1 MTNTAVEI
9 RNLTKVFDGKEVLR
23 GCNLTVQ
30 SGTIY
35 GLLGANGAGKTT
47 MFKLITGLLS
57 PTAGNIKVQGETL
70 SIDKKDFLKKMG
82 ILIETPVFYNHLS
95 ARENLEIHLSYME
108 HSFEKIGQVLE
119 MVGLGDTGKQP
130 VSKFS
135 LGMKQRLAIGRAI
148 SHSPQILILDEPT
161 AGMDTSTR
169 QRFWEI
175 VHDLKEN
182 GTTIL
187 YSSHYI
193 EEVEH
198 TADRILVLHQGQL
211 IRDTTPFAMRSE
223 DREKQVTLS
232 ITYAQLV
239 HSLDKVYDIEEK
251 RDTVTFMTKD
261 LEQIW
266 SILQKQGCSISE
278 IEIQNKTLLNTLF
291 DSTKGEEA

>member
-82 ILIETPVFYNHLS
+82 ILIETPVFYDHLS
-95 ARENLEIHLSYME
+95 AKENLEIHLSYME

-148 SHSPQILILDEPT
+148 SHSPQILILDEPINGLDPMGIRQIRNLFLSL
-161 AGMDTSTR
+161 AKDGMTLL
-169 QRFWEI
+169 I
-175 VHDLKEN
+175 
-182 GTTIL
+182 
-187 YSSHYI
+187 SSH
-193 EEVEH
+193 
-198 TADRILVLHQGQL
+198 IL
-211 IRDTTPFAMRSE
+211 
-223 DREKQVTLS
+223 
-232 ITYAQLV
+232 
-239 HSLDKVYDIEEK
+239 
-251 RDTVTFMTKD
+251 
-261 LEQIW
+261 
-266 SILQKQGCSISE
+266 SE
-278 IEIQNKTLLNTLF
+278 IEHIADVVGVLTNGNVMQEVAICEIKKQYPNGL
-291 DSTKGEEA
+291 EEYFFQIMSGGTEA

>member
-23 GCNLTVQ
+23 SCNLTVQ

-70 SIDKKDFLKKMG
+70 SIDKKDFLRKMG

-108 HSFEKIGQVLE
+108 HSFEKIEQVLE

-148 SHSPQILILDEPT
+148 SHSPQVLILDEPINGLDPMGIRQIRNLFLSL
-161 AGMDTSTR
+161 AKDGMALL
-169 QRFWEI
+169 I
-175 VHDLKEN
+175 
-182 GTTIL
+182 
-187 YSSHYI
+187 SSH
-193 EEVEH
+193 
-198 TADRILVLHQGQL
+198 IL
-211 IRDTTPFAMRSE
+211 
-223 DREKQVTLS
+223 
-232 ITYAQLV
+232 
-239 HSLDKVYDIEEK
+239 
-251 RDTVTFMTKD
+251 
-261 LEQIW
+261 
-266 SILQKQGCSISE
+266 SE
-278 IEIQNKTLLNTLF
+278 IEHIADVVGVLTNGNVVQEVALSEIKKQYPNGL
-291 DSTKGEEA
+291 EEYFFQIMSGGAGA

>member
-70 SIDKKDFLKKMG
+70 SIDKKDFLRKMG
-82 ILIETPVFYNHLS
+82 ILIETPVFYDHLS

-108 HSFEKIGQVLE
+108 HNFEKIEQVLE
-119 MVGLGDTGKQP
+119 MVGLGNIGKQP

-148 SHSPQILILDEPT
+148 SHSPQILIFDEPINGLDPMGIRQIRNLFLSL
-161 AGMDTSTR
+161 AKDGMTLL
-169 QRFWEI
+169 I
-175 VHDLKEN
+175 
-182 GTTIL
+182 
-187 YSSHYI
+187 SSHILSEI
-193 EEVEH
+193 EHIADVVGVLTNGNVVQEV
-198 TADRILVLHQGQL
+198 A
-211 IRDTTPFAMRSE
+211 
-223 DREKQVTLS
+223 
-232 ITYAQLV
+232 
-239 HSLDKVYDIEEK
+239 
-251 RDTVTFMTKD
+251 
-261 LEQIW
+261 
-266 SILQKQGCSISE
+266 ISE
-278 IEIQNKTLLNTLF
+278 IKKQYPNGL
-291 DSTKGEEA
+291 EEYFFQIMSGGAEA

>member
-70 SIDKKDFLKKMG
+70 SIDKKDFLRKMG

-148 SHSPQILILDEPT
+148 SHSPQILILDEPINGLDPMGIRQIRNLFLSL
-161 AGMDTSTR
+161 AKDGMTLL
-169 QRFWEI
+169 I
-175 VHDLKEN
+175 
-182 GTTIL
+182 
-187 YSSHYI
+187 SSH
-193 EEVEH
+193 
-198 TADRILVLHQGQL
+198 IL
-211 IRDTTPFAMRSE
+211 
-223 DREKQVTLS
+223 
-232 ITYAQLV
+232 
-239 HSLDKVYDIEEK
+239 
-251 RDTVTFMTKD
+251 
-261 LEQIW
+261 
-266 SILQKQGCSISE
+266 SE
-278 IEIQNKTLLNTLF
+278 IEHIADVVGVLTNGNIAQEVAICEIKKQYPNGL
-291 DSTKGEEA
+291 EEYFFQIMSGGAEA

>member
-82 ILIETPVFYNHLS
+82 ILIDTPVFYDHLS
-95 ARENLEIHLSYME
+95 AKENLEIHLSYME

-148 SHSPQILILDEPT
+148 SHSPQILILDEPINGLDPMGIRQIRNLFLSL
-161 AGMDTSTR
+161 AKDGMTLL
-169 QRFWEI
+169 I
-175 VHDLKEN
+175 
-182 GTTIL
+182 
-187 YSSHYI
+187 SSH
-193 EEVEH
+193 
-198 TADRILVLHQGQL
+198 IL
-211 IRDTTPFAMRSE
+211 
-223 DREKQVTLS
+223 
-232 ITYAQLV
+232 
-239 HSLDKVYDIEEK
+239 
-251 RDTVTFMTKD
+251 
-261 LEQIW
+261 
-266 SILQKQGCSISE
+266 SE
-278 IEIQNKTLLNTLF
+278 IEHIADVVGVLTNGNIAQEVAICEIKKQYPNGL
-291 DSTKGEEA
+291 EEYFFQIMSGGAEA

>member
-9 RNLTKVFDGKEVLR
+9 RNLTKIFDGKEVLR

-70 SIDKKDFLKKMG
+70 SIDKKDFLRKMG
-82 ILIETPVFYNHLS
+82 ILIETPVFYDHLS
-95 ARENLEIHLSYME
+95 AKENLEIHLSYME

-148 SHSPQILILDEPT
+148 SHSPQILILDEPINGLDPMGIRQIRNLFLSL
-161 AGMDTSTR
+161 AKDGMTLL
-169 QRFWEI
+169 I
-175 VHDLKEN
+175 
-182 GTTIL
+182 
-187 YSSHYI
+187 SSH
-193 EEVEH
+193 
-198 TADRILVLHQGQL
+198 IL
-211 IRDTTPFAMRSE
+211 
-223 DREKQVTLS
+223 
-232 ITYAQLV
+232 
-239 HSLDKVYDIEEK
+239 
-251 RDTVTFMTKD
+251 
-261 LEQIW
+261 
-266 SILQKQGCSISE
+266 SE
-278 IEIQNKTLLNTLF
+278 IEHIADVVGVLTNGNVMQEVAICEIKKQYPNGL
-291 DSTKGEEA
+291 EEYFFQIMSGGAEA

>member
-9 RNLTKVFDGKEVLR
+9 CNLTKVFDGKEVLR

-70 SIDKKDFLKKMG
+70 SIDKKDFLRKMG
-82 ILIETPVFYNHLS
+82 ILIETPVFYDHLS

-108 HSFEKIGQVLE
+108 HSFEKIEQVLE

-148 SHSPQILILDEPT
+148 SHSPQILILDEPINGLDPMGIRQIRNLFLSL
-161 AGMDTSTR
+161 AKDGMTLL
-169 QRFWEI
+169 I
-175 VHDLKEN
+175 
-182 GTTIL
+182 
-187 YSSHYI
+187 SSHILSEI
-193 EEVEH
+193 EHIADVVGVLTNGNVVQEV
-198 TADRILVLHQGQL
+198 A
-211 IRDTTPFAMRSE
+211 
-223 DREKQVTLS
+223 
-232 ITYAQLV
+232 
-239 HSLDKVYDIEEK
+239 
-251 RDTVTFMTKD
+251 
-261 LEQIW
+261 
-266 SILQKQGCSISE
+266 ISE
-278 IEIQNKTLLNTLF
+278 IKKQYPNGL
-291 DSTKGEEA
+291 EEYFFQIMSGGAGA

>member
-70 SIDKKDFLKKMG
+70 SIDKKDFLRKMG
-82 ILIETPVFYNHLS
+82 ILIETPVFYDHLS
-95 ARENLEIHLSYME
+95 AKENLEIHLSYME
-108 HSFEKIGQVLE
+108 QSFEKIGQVLE

-148 SHSPQILILDEPT
+148 SHSPQILILDEPINGLDPMGIRQIRNLFLSL
-161 AGMDTSTR
+161 AKDGMTLL
-169 QRFWEI
+169 I
-175 VHDLKEN
+175 
-182 GTTIL
+182 
-187 YSSHYI
+187 SSH
-193 EEVEH
+193 
-198 TADRILVLHQGQL
+198 IL
-211 IRDTTPFAMRSE
+211 
-223 DREKQVTLS
+223 
-232 ITYAQLV
+232 
-239 HSLDKVYDIEEK
+239 
-251 RDTVTFMTKD
+251 
-261 LEQIW
+261 
-266 SILQKQGCSISE
+266 SE
-278 IEIQNKTLLNTLF
+278 IEHIADVVGVLTNGNIVQEVAICEIKKQYPNGL
-291 DSTKGEEA
+291 EEYFFQIMSGGTEA

>member
-9 RNLTKVFDGKEVLR
+9 RNLAKVFDGKEVLR

-70 SIDKKDFLKKMG
+70 SIDKKDFLRKMG

-148 SHSPQILILDEPT
+148 SHSPQILILDEPINGLDPMGIRQIRNLFLSL
-161 AGMDTSTR
+161 AKDGMTLLISN
-169 QRFWEI
+169 
-175 VHDLKEN
+175 H
-182 GTTIL
+182 IL
-187 YSSHYI
+187 
-193 EEVEH
+193 
-198 TADRILVLHQGQL
+198 
-211 IRDTTPFAMRSE
+211 
-223 DREKQVTLS
+223 
-232 ITYAQLV
+232 
-239 HSLDKVYDIEEK
+239 
-251 RDTVTFMTKD
+251 
-261 LEQIW
+261 
-266 SILQKQGCSISE
+266 SE
-278 IEIQNKTLLNTLF
+278 IEHIADVVGVLTNGNIVQEVSICEIRKQYPNGL
-291 DSTKGEEA
+291 EEYFFQIMSGGAEA

>member
-9 RNLTKVFDGKEVLR
+9 RNLAKVFDGKEVLR

-57 PTAGNIKVQGETL
+57 PPAGNIKVQGETL
-70 SIDKKDFLKKMG
+70 SIDKKDFLRKMG

-148 SHSPQILILDEPT
+148 SHSPQILILDEPINGLDPMGIRQIRNLFLSL
-161 AGMDTSTR
+161 AKDGMSLL
-169 QRFWEI
+169 I
-175 VHDLKEN
+175 
-182 GTTIL
+182 
-187 YSSHYI
+187 SSHILSEI
-193 EEVEH
+193 EHIADVIGVLTNGNVVQEV
-198 TADRILVLHQGQL
+198 A
-211 IRDTTPFAMRSE
+211 
-223 DREKQVTLS
+223 
-232 ITYAQLV
+232 
-239 HSLDKVYDIEEK
+239 
-251 RDTVTFMTKD
+251 
-261 LEQIW
+261 
-266 SILQKQGCSISE
+266 ISE
-278 IEIQNKTLLNTLF
+278 IKKQYPNGL
-291 DSTKGEEA
+291 EEYFFQIMSGGAEA

>member
-70 SIDKKDFLKKMG
+70 SIDKKDFLRKMG

-108 HSFEKIGQVLE
+108 HSFEKIEQVLE

-148 SHSPQILILDEPT
+148 SHSPQILILDEPINGLDPMGIRQIRNLFLSL
-161 AGMDTSTR
+161 AKDGMTLL
-169 QRFWEI
+169 I
-175 VHDLKEN
+175 
-182 GTTIL
+182 
-187 YSSHYI
+187 SSH
-193 EEVEH
+193 
-198 TADRILVLHQGQL
+198 IL
-211 IRDTTPFAMRSE
+211 
-223 DREKQVTLS
+223 
-232 ITYAQLV
+232 
-239 HSLDKVYDIEEK
+239 
-251 RDTVTFMTKD
+251 
-261 LEQIW
+261 
-266 SILQKQGCSISE
+266 SE
-278 IEIQNKTLLNTLF
+278 IEHIADVVGVLTNGNVVQEVAICEIKKQYPNGL
-291 DSTKGEEA
+291 EEYFFQIMSGGAEA

>member
-148 SHSPQILILDEPT
+148 SHSPQILILDEPINGLDPMGIRQIRNLFLSL
-161 AGMDTSTR
+161 AKDGMALL
-169 QRFWEI
+169 I
-175 VHDLKEN
+175 
-182 GTTIL
+182 
-187 YSSHYI
+187 SSH
-193 EEVEH
+193 
-198 TADRILVLHQGQL
+198 IL
-211 IRDTTPFAMRSE
+211 
-223 DREKQVTLS
+223 
-232 ITYAQLV
+232 
-239 HSLDKVYDIEEK
+239 
-251 RDTVTFMTKD
+251 
-261 LEQIW
+261 
-266 SILQKQGCSISE
+266 SE
-278 IEIQNKTLLNTLF
+278 IEHIADVVGVLTNGNVMQEVAICEIKKQYPNGL
-291 DSTKGEEA
+291 EEYFFRIMSGGAEA

>member
-70 SIDKKDFLKKMG
+70 AIDKKDFLRKMG

-148 SHSPQILILDEPT
+148 SHSPQILILDEPINGLDPMGIRQIRNLFLSL
-161 AGMDTSTR
+161 AKDGMTLL
-169 QRFWEI
+169 I
-175 VHDLKEN
+175 
-182 GTTIL
+182 
-187 YSSHYI
+187 SSH
-193 EEVEH
+193 
-198 TADRILVLHQGQL
+198 IL
-211 IRDTTPFAMRSE
+211 
-223 DREKQVTLS
+223 
-232 ITYAQLV
+232 
-239 HSLDKVYDIEEK
+239 
-251 RDTVTFMTKD
+251 
-261 LEQIW
+261 
-266 SILQKQGCSISE
+266 SE
-278 IEIQNKTLLNTLF
+278 IEHIADVVGVLTNGNVVQEVAICEIKKQYPNGL
-291 DSTKGEEA
+291 EEYFFQIMSGGAEA

>member
-70 SIDKKDFLKKMG
+70 SIDKKDFLRKMG

-148 SHSPQILILDEPT
+148 SHSPRVLILDEPINGLDPMGIRQIRNLFLSL
-161 AGMDTSTR
+161 AKDGMTLL
-169 QRFWEI
+169 I
-175 VHDLKEN
+175 
-182 GTTIL
+182 
-187 YSSHYI
+187 SSH
-193 EEVEH
+193 
-198 TADRILVLHQGQL
+198 IL
-211 IRDTTPFAMRSE
+211 
-223 DREKQVTLS
+223 
-232 ITYAQLV
+232 
-239 HSLDKVYDIEEK
+239 
-251 RDTVTFMTKD
+251 
-261 LEQIW
+261 
-266 SILQKQGCSISE
+266 SE
-278 IEIQNKTLLNTLF
+278 IEHIADVVGVLTNGNIVQEVAICEIKKQYPNGL
-291 DSTKGEEA
+291 EEYFFQIMSGGTQA

>member
-70 SIDKKDFLKKMG
+70 SIDKKDFLRKMG

-148 SHSPQILILDEPT
+148 SHSPQVLILDEPINGLDPMGIRQIRNLFLSL
-161 AGMDTSTR
+161 AKDGMSLL
-169 QRFWEI
+169 I
-175 VHDLKEN
+175 
-182 GTTIL
+182 
-187 YSSHYI
+187 SSHILSEI
-193 EEVEH
+193 EHIADVVGVLTNGNVVQEV
-198 TADRILVLHQGQL
+198 A
-211 IRDTTPFAMRSE
+211 
-223 DREKQVTLS
+223 
-232 ITYAQLV
+232 
-239 HSLDKVYDIEEK
+239 
-251 RDTVTFMTKD
+251 
-261 LEQIW
+261 
-266 SILQKQGCSISE
+266 ISE
-278 IEIQNKTLLNTLF
+278 IKKQYPNGL
-291 DSTKGEEA
+291 EEYFFRIMSGGAEA

>member
-70 SIDKKDFLKKMG
+70 SVDNKDFLRKMG
-82 ILIETPVFYNHLS
+82 ILIETPVFYDHLS

-108 HSFEKIGQVLE
+108 QSFEKIGQVLE

-148 SHSPQILILDEPT
+148 SHSPQILILDEPINGLDPMGIRQIRNLFLSL
-161 AGMDTSTR
+161 AKDGMTLL
-169 QRFWEI
+169 I
-175 VHDLKEN
+175 
-182 GTTIL
+182 
-187 YSSHYI
+187 SSH
-193 EEVEH
+193 
-198 TADRILVLHQGQL
+198 IL
-211 IRDTTPFAMRSE
+211 
-223 DREKQVTLS
+223 
-232 ITYAQLV
+232 
-239 HSLDKVYDIEEK
+239 
-251 RDTVTFMTKD
+251 
-261 LEQIW
+261 
-266 SILQKQGCSISE
+266 SE
-278 IEIQNKTLLNTLF
+278 IEHIADVVGVLTNGNVMQEVAICEIKKQYPNGL
-291 DSTKGEEA
+291 EEYFFQIMSGGTEA